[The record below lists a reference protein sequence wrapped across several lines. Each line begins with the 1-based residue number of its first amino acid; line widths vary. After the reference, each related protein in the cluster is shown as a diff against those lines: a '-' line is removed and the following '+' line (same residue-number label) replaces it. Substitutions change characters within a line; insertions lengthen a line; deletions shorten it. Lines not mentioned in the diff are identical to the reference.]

1 MTTDEDWRA
10 VAHRLRD
17 IADDLPTRQYIIA
30 TRLADMM
37 LDGVPSNHDAD
48 SKVGA
53 VLGAI
58 ILAAGS
64 GLLVSAI
71 LAATIWLWRTAL

>member
-17 IADDLPTRQYIIA
+17 IADDLPTRQYVIA
-30 TRLADMM
+30 SKLADVM
-37 LDGVPSNHDAD
+37 LEETPSDRDAG
-48 SKVGA
+48 SKLGA